1 MQIRVKLYILSFAG
15 FMVNYML
22 RTDLNIAILA
32 MARQDVVNVSTV
44 PLNLNLST
52 VNVTQNYTWTPVI
65 IEKVPDGVSHSRWPS
80 TSYDSLFKCLS
91 RADFQEAEFNWTN
104 NEQNRLQTG
113 FYWWYFIS
121 SGISSVFINRI
132 GPSRTFGYGQFIS
145 GCGSLLIPLLAAEN
159 SIYVFLLRS
168 IQGFAEVCKS

>member
-1 MQIRVKLYILSFAG
+1 MQVRVKLYILSFTG

-32 MARQDVVNVSTV
+32 MARQDVSDEVVPSTM
-44 PLNLNLST
+44 PPNYNMT
-52 VNVTQNYTWTPVI
+52 QNVTILAPEVVEPKQVRKHMELHVEIFFLITRSFFI
-65 IEKVPDGVSHSRWPS
+65 AKVP
-80 TSYDSLFKCLS
+80 
-91 RADFQEAEFNWTN
+91 EFNWTN
-104 NEQNRLQTG
+104 REQNNLQTG

-121 SGISSVFINRI
+121 SGVSGGIITKL
-132 GPSRTFGYGQFIS
+132 GPTKTFGYGQLIS

-168 IQGFAEVCKS
+168 IQGFAEVR